1 VNAVLV
7 TATSTAY
14 GLSPALLTLVM
25 RIEWIWQTAGL
36 TGDLRECARNA
47 LAVVMM
53 PVELTDAQVK
63 AIFADA
69 LLHRRNELGF
79 ERVNEYTAP
88 FLGEQAMFLWRS
100 YEETQRAEAET
111 RRFRVL
117 TAETLP
123 APAYSPM
130 TDYST
135 CTEDASCRCGTCEAE
150 SEARHA
156 RSCYGSPDVPEGFGA
171 HEREYDYDA
180 DAEAW

>member
-1 VNAVLV
+1 MNAVLV
-7 TATSTAY
+7 TATSAAY

-53 PVELTDAQVK
+53 PVELTNAQVK

-69 LLHRRNELGF
+69 LLHRRHERGF
-79 ERVNEYTAP
+79 ERVNDYTAP

-130 TDYST
+130 TDYAT
-135 CTEDASCRCGTCEAE
+135 CVEDASCRCNTCEAE
-150 SEARHA
+150 AESRHA
-156 RSCYGSPDVPEGFGA
+156 RSYYGSPDVPWGYES
-171 HEREYDYDA
+171 EYAGRDYDA